1 MYLFKVLF
9 LSLLA
14 AMFINKY
21 KVVWRNLDA
30 YKRFNIIKAKNSIAY
45 DKFIGGCTL
54 TFFPINI
61 LMLPLI
67 PPIVALRN
75 TRASDFLLKIQ
86 YVVMMIV
93 YSIIAGVAIIP
104 MTPVLYIKSIAN
116 AIYIIVS
123 QSREEYPG
131 QKVLQLLSSVFLG
144 APIICLSLVIDLL
157 TLPNILLKDSK
168 DFEHKY

>member
-30 YKRFNIIKAKNSIAY
+30 YKRFNIIKAKNSISY

-54 TFFPINI
+54 TFFPFNI
-61 LMLPLI
+61 LMMPLI

-75 TRASDFLLKIQ
+75 KRASDFLLKMQ
-86 YVVMMIV
+86 YVIMMIM
-93 YSIIAGVAIIP
+93 YSVIAGAAIIP
-104 MTPVLYIKSIAN
+104 FTPILYIKSIAN
-116 AIYIIVS
+116 SLYIVVS
-123 QSREEYPG
+123 QSREDYPG
-131 QKVLQLLSSVFLG
+131 
-144 APIICLSLVIDLL
+144 
-157 TLPNILLKDSK
+157 
-168 DFEHKY
+168 